1 MSNAQYRFYPVRV
14 DSYFDQGEQS
24 TPDIIIKAGQMSKE
38 VSLILKGSVYI
49 MNKECTYDYGKL
61 EEGSFFGEIS
71 ILMDIPNNFSYASND
86 FDPTPL

>member
-14 DSYFDQGEQS
+14 DSLFDQGEQS

-38 VSLILKGSVYI
+38 VSLILKGCVYI

-61 EEGSFFGEIS
+61 EEGNQMSFS
-71 ILMDIPNNFSYASND
+71 
-86 FDPTPL
+86 